1 MKSSTE
7 GNPVATRER
16 NLKRIWARAAGS
28 WLALGICAILIATA
42 VACVSVNIGPKGAEK
57 SKGVDFSP
65 PEKPFE
71 NMNSN
76 ADGAW
81 QNRTNGNSISYLSTC
96 NDPADPALETVT
108 RELFSGITELRT
120 IQSKETT
127 FNGREA
133 LDSEVIGRVD
143 GVLTRV
149 RAVVFK
155 KNTCLYT
162 ISYIGVPKAF
172 EEDRQRF
179 DAFLGSFRAP

>member
-7 GNPVATRER
+7 GKPVAAREHSQM
-16 NLKRIWARAAGS
+16 RIWARSLGS
-28 WLALGICAILIATA
+28 WVALGICAVLIATA

-57 SKGVDFSP
+57 SKGVEVDA

-71 NMNSN
+71 AMDSN

-96 NDPADPALETVT
+96 NDPADPALENVT

-172 EEDRQRF
+172 EEDRPRF
-179 DAFLGSFRAP
+179 DAFLRNFRAP